1 LWVVKVTMN
10 EAQSAAFN
18 RMAARDYHKV
28 VACVVEGA
36 AIFDGTMIAKQF
48 GGSFQMSNFTEQSA
62 RRIARELD
70 PA

>member
-1 LWVVKVTMN
+1 
-10 EAQSAAFN
+10 
-18 RMAARDYHKV
+18 
-28 VACVVEGA
+28 
-36 AIFDGTMIAKQF
+36 MIAKQF